1 MPPLIHIQSVF
12 FRRLFLLLVSP
23 LYFSLIFGIRMVKGV
38 LGACAEFREM
48 FVAVW
53 RGFEEEAE
61 LLPCPFCGGDALP
74 DGWRT
79 QGGASGPSC
88 DQCGATAWSAYTWN
102 TRISISVKNGD
113 LCESIDQSQISDKQ

>member
-1 MPPLIHIQSVF
+1 
-12 FRRLFLLLVSP
+12 
-23 LYFSLIFGIRMVKGV
+23 MVKGV

-102 TRISISVKNGD
+102 TRVSISVKND
-113 LCESIDQSQISDKQ
+113 VLCESNDQSHISDKQ

>member
-1 MPPLIHIQSVF
+1 
-12 FRRLFLLLVSP
+12 
-23 LYFSLIFGIRMVKGV
+23 MVKGV

-53 RGFEEEAE
+53 RGFEEQAE

-88 DQCGATAWSAYTWN
+88 DQCGATAWSACTWN

-113 LCESIDQSQISDKQ
+113 LCESNDQSQISDKQ